1 MDILQKRLHDVL
13 ARNICDGIR
22 LKQLQRGTVVTHEI
36 SPGHFG
42 AMIAVATIVPA
53 ESITVQLDLAKIVA
67 EMSDR
72 ATFEDTGV

>member
-42 AMIAVATIVPA
+42 VMIAVATIVPA